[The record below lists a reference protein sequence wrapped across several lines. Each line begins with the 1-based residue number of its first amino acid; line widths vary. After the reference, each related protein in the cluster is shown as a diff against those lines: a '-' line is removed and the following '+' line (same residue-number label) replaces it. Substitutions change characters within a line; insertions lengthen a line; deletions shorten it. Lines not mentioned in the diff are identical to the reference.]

1 MKKQLALILALV
13 MCLCLSAC
21 GDKDMDDDDQITGD
35 DWRTTGVVRANG
47 VITRSG
53 EDTDVL
59 VCVDRDNATFY
70 YDDIEQTLFDY
81 VTYPMQIVSDDDD
94 PWEAFQS
101 IDFADRDGD
110 GNSDVAMIFTVDG
123 DTALLV
129 WFWDAD
135 RELFVFQSEESETG
149 NDSDVDLSDFE
160 GTWLG
165 TESGQPDYIE
175 ISDGSWAA
183 YLNGEMT
190 DGGDF
195 RYEPELGAV
204 YAYGSDRSGSYAEL
218 HDNGETLYISSLGSF
233 SRG

>member
-21 GDKDMDDDDQITGD
+21 GDKDTDDDDQITGD

-165 TESGQPDYIE
+165 TESNQPDCIE

-204 YAYGSDRSGSYAEL
+204 YAYGIDRSGSYAEL

-233 SRG
+233 SRS

>member
-1 MKKQLALILALV
+1 MKKHIAMLLALM
-13 MCLCLSAC
+13 MCLCLAAC
-21 GDKDMDDDDQITGD
+21 GDNGTNDDEQIAGG

-47 VITRSG
+47 VITRGG

-59 VCVDRDNATFY
+59 VCIDRDSATFY
-70 YDDIEQTLFDY
+70 CDDIEQTLFDY
-81 VTYPMQIVSDDDD
+81 VTFPMQVVSDDDD

-101 IDFADRDGD
+101 IDFADRNGD
-110 GNSDVAMIFTVDG
+110 GSSDVAIIFTFDG

-129 WFWDAD
+129 WFWDPD
-135 RELFVFQSEESETG
+135 RELFVFQPEESEMG
-149 NDSDVDLSDFE
+149 GSDDVDLSDFE

-165 TESGQPDYIE
+165 TESDQPDYIE
-175 ISDGSWAA
+175 ISDGSWSA
-183 YLNGEMT
+183 YLNVEMT

-195 RYEPELGAV
+195 RYEPELDAV

-218 HDNGETLYISSLGSF
+218 HDNGQTLYISSLGYF

>member
-21 GDKDMDDDDQITGD
+21 GDNDTDDDDQITGD

-165 TESGQPDYIE
+165 TESDQPDYIE
-175 ISDGSWAA
+175 ISNGSWAA

-204 YAYGSDRSGSYAEL
+204 YPSGSDRSGSYAEL

>member
-21 GDKDMDDDDQITGD
+21 GDKDTDDDDQIAGK

-47 VITRSG
+47 IITRSG

-81 VTYPMQIVSDDDD
+81 VTYPMQLVSDSDD

-129 WFWDAD
+129 WFWDAG
-135 RELFVFQSEESETG
+135 RELFVFQPEESETG
-149 NDSDVDLSDFE
+149 NDGDVDLSDFE
-160 GTWLG
+160 GTWLS
-165 TESGQPDYIE
+165 TESDQPDYIE

-204 YAYGSDRSGSYAEL
+204 YAYGSDRAGSYAEL

-233 SRG
+233 SRS

>member
-1 MKKQLALILALV
+1 MKKYLAFILALM
-13 MCLCLSAC
+13 MCLCLAAC
-21 GDKDMDDDDQITGD
+21 GDKGTNDDDQVAGD

-47 VITRSG
+47 IITRGG

-81 VTYPMQIVSDDDD
+81 VTYPMQIVSDNDD

-135 RELFVFQSEESETG
+135 RELFVFQPDESEMG
-149 NDSDVDLSDFE
+149 GEDDADLSDFE

-165 TESGQPDYIE
+165 TESDQPDYIE
-175 ISDGSWAA
+175 IFDGSWAA
-183 YLNGEMT
+183 YLNDEMI

-195 RYEPELGAV
+195 RYEPDYDAV
-204 YAYGSDRSGSYAEL
+204 YAYGSDRSGGYAEL
-218 HDNGETLYISSLGSF
+218 QDGGRTLYISTFGYF